1 MPIVTDQAQME
12 ATIKSRFLELYADMP
27 DAIYGMLHPR
37 LVSCS
42 FEQRSME
49 AVVYTQPWMRNSNHV
64 VHGGVIATILDSI
77 GGATLHCF
85 MPLGSTAPTVSLQI
99 SYLKPVPLDAPLHV
113 RGTITQAGKNLLY
126 VRTEAFHPD
135 DPTHVYA
142 TGSGVHF
149 IQNLKG
155 PESHG

>member
-12 ATIKSRFLELYADMP
+12 AAIKSRFLELYADMP

-37 LVSCS
+37 LVCCN

-49 AVVYTQPWMRNSNHV
+49 AVIQTQPWMRNVNHV
-64 VHGGVIATILDSI
+64 VHGGIIATILDSI
-77 GGATLHCF
+77 GGSTLYCF
-85 MPLGSTAPTVSLQI
+85 TPVGSTAPTVSLQI
-99 SYLKPVPLDAPLHV
+99 SYLKPVPLDMPLHV

-149 IQNLKG
+149 IQSMKG
-155 PESHG
+155 AANHG